1 MYLMYVDESGNANY
15 NDNLKYYN
23 LTGII
28 VHEKDWITV
37 DNALTKLKIEFFPT
51 IPPEKIEFH
60 AKEIRDGNHIY
71 SHIDNEKRKELFMRF
86 FEMIKDLPL
95 SIISILVNKDE
106 IIKKQIR
113 FNPIGENSWNYLLER
128 FDNFV
133 IESNRNTNKEEF
145 GLLIIDSEGE
155 VPDTRLREMIRKT
168 VKVGTGYHSTF
179 KNIVEDAL
187 FTYSH
192 WRNLTQI
199 ADMVAYCIVKN
210 KESNILFSQCF
221 RNLEEKFRKGSTGTY
236 SGYGLKI
243 IPRDL

>member
-1 MYLMYVDESGNANY
+1 MYLMYIDESEKDNY
-15 NDNLKYYN
+15 SDGLNYYN
-23 LTGII
+23 LVGII
-28 VHEKDWITV
+28 VNEKDWVTV
-37 DNALTKLKIEFFPT
+37 DNALTKLKIEFFPN

-60 AKEIRDGNHIY
+60 AKEIRNGNNIY
-71 SHIDNEKRKELFMRF
+71 SHIDNEKRKELFKRF
-86 FEMIKDLPL
+86 FEVLKELPI
-95 SIISILVNKDE
+95 SIISILVNKSE

-113 FNPIGENSWNYLLER
+113 FNPIAENSWKYLLER

-133 IESNRNTNKEEF
+133 IEGNKKKGNEEF

-155 VPDTRLREMIRKT
+155 RYDTELRALIRKII
-168 VKVGTGYHSTF
+168 KSGTSYHTDF

-199 ADMVAYCIVKN
+199 ADMVAYCIVKY
-210 KESNILFSQCF
+210 KESNELFKECF
-221 RNLEEKFRKGSTGTY
+221 LNLEDKFRKNGDGRY
-236 SGYGLKI
+236 AGYGLKI